1 MLPLLQRQYCKVES
15 DHIMGISVRIIDEQ
29 FGKTKTPIFD
39 ILYPTESVTVRDF
52 ITRRVE
58 EEVAQVN
65 SMKRDPDRIDEQ
77 HRMFL
82 AGLTKMSPEVLLN
95 KKSQRRSRRM
105 VDVKHAIDTALK
117 AFMKGDFFLL
127 YDNKQVEDLNETLLL
142 KPDSEA
148 VFLRLTPL
156 IGG

>member
-1 MLPLLQRQYCKVES
+1 
-15 DHIMGISVRIIDEQ
+15 MGISVRIIDEQ
-29 FGKTKTPIFD
+29 FGKAKTPIFD
-39 ILYPTESVTVRDF
+39 ILYPTESLTVRDF

-65 SMKRDPDRIDEQ
+65 SMKRDPETINAQ

-95 KKSQRRSRRM
+95 APTKKRRGGAF
-105 VDVKHAIDTALK
+105 VDVGKAVEAALSS
-117 AFMKGDFFLL
+117 FMKGEYFLL

-148 VFLRLTPL
+148 IFLRLTPL

>member
-1 MLPLLQRQYCKVES
+1 MSNLAKQ
-15 DHIMGISVRIIDEQ
+15 
-29 FGKTKTPIFD
+29 
-39 ILYPTESVTVRDF
+39 
-52 ITRRVE
+52 
-58 EEVAQVN
+58 VAHVN
-65 SMKRDPDRIDEQ
+65 SMKRDPDRIGQE

-82 AGLTKMSPEVLLN
+82 AGLTKMSPEILLN
-95 KKSQRRSRRM
+95 GKRKRPNRKM
-105 VDVKHAIDTALK
+105 VDVRRAVDLALK
-117 AFMKGDFFLL
+117 SFMKGEYFLL

>member
-1 MLPLLQRQYCKVES
+1 
-15 DHIMGISVRIIDEQ
+15 MGISVRIIDEQ
-29 FGKTKTPIFD
+29 FGKAKTPIFD
-39 ILYPTESVTVRDF
+39 ILYPQDSLTVRDF

-58 EEVAQVN
+58 EEVAHVN
-65 SMKRDPDRIDEQ
+65 SMKRDPDRIEAE

-95 KKSQRRSRRM
+95 GSLKKRRGKSPI
-105 VDVKHAIDTALK
+105 DVKKAVNTALK
-117 AFMKGDFFLL
+117 AFKKGEYFLL
-127 YDNKQVEDLNETLLL
+127 YDNKQVEDLDTTLLL

>member
-1 MLPLLQRQYCKVES
+1 
-15 DHIMGISVRIIDEQ
+15 MGISVRIIDEQ
-29 FGKTKTPIFD
+29 FGKAKTPIFD
-39 ILYPTESVTVRDF
+39 ILYPTESLTVRDF

-58 EEVAQVN
+58 KEVAHVN
-65 SMKRDPDRIDEQ
+65 SMKRDPERISAE

-82 AGLTKMSPEVLLN
+82 AGLTKMSPEILLN
-95 KKSQRRSRRM
+95 GKSKNPARKF
-105 VDVKHAIDTALK
+105 VDVHRAVDLALLSY
-117 AFMKGDFFLL
+117 MKGEYFLI
-127 YDNKQVEDLNETLLL
+127 YDNKQVEDLNEILLL